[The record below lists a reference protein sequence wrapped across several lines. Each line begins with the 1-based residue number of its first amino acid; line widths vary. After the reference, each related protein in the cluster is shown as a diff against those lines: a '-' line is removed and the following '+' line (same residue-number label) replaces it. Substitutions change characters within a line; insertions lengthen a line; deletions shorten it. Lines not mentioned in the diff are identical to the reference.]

1 MESFIAAA
9 NSDMQAEV
17 QIPELNL
24 TAFDQQAPY
33 VTRRDQTT
41 TTCPVPVLKPSTTRT
56 AKLTVTDLNF
66 IDLSTLYFTFTIRN
80 NANTAD
86 TNVLRPLSA
95 IPHCWFRR
103 MRWML
108 NGCVLEDSGSHLNR
122 LEEQI
127 SRFVSTRKRRD
138 YGDVG
143 SGWEVLTDD
152 GIDALPK
159 SIPRNSTKKVVWR
172 PLSSGWLQC
181 GKLCPL
187 LGGSAGG
194 LSCEL
199 ELADVSDAAL
209 AAAGLSQNWQIE
221 SLEMHCDSVTLTS
234 ELASQFAEQLV
245 HDSILIPFQSNMCDV
260 QYLPDGSNNVTLSL
274 AKQYSRLNSVIVSFC
289 DEVGAPPDALAAG
302 VHSRTMNRFYLDR
315 SKKETVSSFLQLN
328 NQRYPQHDTVGATQ
342 HLIKLQQG
350 LGVYNSVSHGVSFS
364 QDAYGGK
371 DTAGANDDARYFAIL
386 TDTEMVPHVSASGQ
400 PVLGGGVIQFTA
412 KNLGEPRQ
420 AFIMTQFD
428 SVCEIRNQGCALYT

>member
-17 QIPELNL
+17 KIPEINL
-24 TAFDQQAPY
+24 QAFDQQAPS

-41 TTCPVPVLKPSTTRT
+41 TVCPVPVLKPSTTRT

-66 IDLSTLYFTFTIRN
+66 IDLSTLYFTFKIRN
-80 NANTAD
+80 NNATANAD
-86 TNVLRPLSA
+86 LRPLSA

-103 MRWML
+103 MRWSL
-108 NGCVLEDSGSHLNR
+108 NGCVLEDVAHLNR
-122 LEEQI
+122 VEEQI
-127 SRFVSTRKRRD
+127 SRFVSTNKRRN

-143 SGWEVLTDD
+143 SGWETLTDD
-152 GIDALPK
+152 GTDALPRV
-159 SIPRNSTKKVVWR
+159 ITHATPKKVSWR

-181 GKLCPL
+181 GKYIPL

-209 AAAGLSQNWQIE
+209 AATGLSQDWQIE
-221 SLEMHCDSVTLTS
+221 DLQMHVDSVTMAT
-234 ELASQFAEQLV
+234 ELASQMAEQLIN
-245 HDSILIPFQSNMCDV
+245 DSILIPFQSNACDV

-289 DEVGAPPDALAAG
+289 DAIPADPAPANDAVG
-302 VHSRTMNRFYLDR
+302 VHSRTMNRFYLGR
-315 SKKETVSSFLQLN
+315 AGKETVSSFLQLN
-328 NQRYPQHDTVGATQ
+328 NMRYPQHDTVGATQ
-342 HLIKLQQG
+342 HFIKLQQG
-350 LGVYNSVSHGVSFS
+350 LGVYNSVSHSVAFS
-364 QDAYGGK
+364 QDAYGGS
-371 DTAGANDDARYFAIL
+371 DTAPGDARYFCVM

-420 AFIMTQFD
+420 AFILTQFD
-428 SVCEIRNQGCALYT
+428 AVCEIRNQG

>member
-1 MESFIAAA
+1 
-9 NSDMQAEV
+9 
-17 QIPELNL
+17 
-24 TAFDQQAPY
+24 
-33 VTRRDQTT
+33 
-41 TTCPVPVLKPSTTRT
+41 
-56 AKLTVTDLNF
+56 
-66 IDLSTLYFTFTIRN
+66 
-80 NANTAD
+80 
-86 TNVLRPLSA
+86 
-95 IPHCWFRR
+95 
-103 MRWML
+103 ML

-122 LEEQI
+122 MEEQI

-152 GIDALPK
+152 GTDALPK
-159 SIPRNSTKKVVWR
+159 VIKHNNPKKVAWR

-199 ELADVSDAAL
+199 ELADLDSAAL
-209 AAAGLSQNWQIE
+209 AAAGLSQDWQIE

-289 DEVGAPPDALAAG
+289 DKIPVAGDPDEVPTNDAAG

-315 SKKETVSSFLQLN
+315 SKKNTIQTFLQLN
-328 NQRYPQHDTVGATQ
+328 NQRYPQHDTVGAQQ

-364 QDAYGGK
+364 QDAYGGA
-371 DTAGANDDARYFAIL
+371 DAAPGAGAPVSNVNGDARYWCCM
-386 TDTEMVPHVSASGQ
+386 TDTELVPHVSASGQ
-400 PVLGGGVIQFTA
+400 QVLGGGVIQFTA
-412 KNLGEPRQ
+412 KDVGAPKT

-428 SVCEIRNQGCALYT
+428 AVCEIRNQGCALYT